1 MEGEDVKFVCSAVA
15 RSHPDFH
22 LLKWKQ
28 PSNVSNG
35 TDPFDFVDFTKSKY
49 QEIRETAKQHTGNR
63 KLYTHRF
70 IVRNVTLADEA
81 RYTCMVGNSAGY
93 VSHNVFL
100 TIKTHDGRFC
110 FCYLYHFTSVIG
122 IRLNEYWKI
131 TTFIPGNLFLHL
143 KSTFGAIYRNSP
155 PKYHVRHYSM
165 FPFVA
170 LFFVIW
176 LKTNICKNHY

>member
-70 IVRNVTLADEA
+70 IVRNVTFADEA

-100 TIKTHDGRFC
+100 TIKTHDGRFIENC
-110 FCYLYHFTSVIG
+110 SYILLSVPFHFSH
-122 IRLNEYWKI
+122 W
-131 TTFIPGNLFLHL
+131 
-143 KSTFGAIYRNSP
+143 NS
-155 PKYHVRHYSM
+155 SQWI
-165 FPFVA
+165 
-170 LFFVIW
+170 L
-176 LKTNICKNHY
+176 KNHNIHSRQPLPSSQVCLRSYLP